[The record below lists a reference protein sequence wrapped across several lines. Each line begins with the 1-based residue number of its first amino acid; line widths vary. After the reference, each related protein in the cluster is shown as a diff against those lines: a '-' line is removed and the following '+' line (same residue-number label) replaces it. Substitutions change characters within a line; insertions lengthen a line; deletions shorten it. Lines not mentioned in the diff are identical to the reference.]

1 MVPRSRPIA
10 APTAANPSH
19 RASPRLLD
27 RSRRRL
33 LRQTGPTRTVVA
45 GGRPAA
51 LDSAVV
57 HALKNVV
64 TSIDETECGW
74 VVDGVVEHLRLH
86 TAQHFPTRPIGYQF
100 QLSNGA
106 LVTVSDQDF
115 GKRRAL
121 DFTADKVVE
130 GWAQPLTMLV
140 WPKALPDDGGWF
152 SWPMDGEAGERMR
165 RDVANAVRLAYS
177 HRSWRRVDSCVLLD
191 PLAPPAPLSPSAWP
205 GGAPTT

>member
-86 TAQHFPTRPIGYQF
+86 TAQHFSTRPIGYQF

-140 WPKALPDDGGWF
+140 WPKALPDDG
-152 SWPMDGEAGERMR
+152 AGSPGRWTAR
-165 RDVANAVRLAYS
+165 
-177 HRSWRRVDSCVLLD
+177 
-191 PLAPPAPLSPSAWP
+191 PAS
-205 GGAPTT
+205 G